1 MPCYIKLFQ
10 YMEVE
15 VNSESEIALLRA
27 RIDAEVMA
35 LQRLKYGFAA
45 IASHEMITRRF
56 QTLGDCFEALAEHVG
71 EEAAIEA
78 ISARL
83 DQAL

>member
-1 MPCYIKLFQ
+1 MDERS
-10 YMEVE
+10 EV
-15 VNSESEIALLRA
+15 ALLRA
-27 RIDAEVMA
+27 RIDVEVMA
-35 LQRLKYGFAA
+35 LHRLKHGLAA

-71 EEAAIEA
+71 EEAAVEA